1 MKNLFASFILTIALI
16 QPFSPLALPVL
27 AESDSAVFETQVK
40 GIYGSWPKGYEI
52 DVYATT
58 GSGLPRNI
66 VVFCNPDNPKLEAAA
81 LKAASVMPWRGI
93 GDGNEK
99 FFNMQIGDGY
109 QCSNGPLAS
118 TSRMISEERLWAKN
132 LRVLMTAKWGA
143 ETRQFPL
150 TNLVAVGELQAN
162 GSLTKLWIDSN
173 PKSTDLENK
182 LQSLLLQRGLI
193 SSLPD
198 NRRGYPQQ
206 FWLNTVVENDSTRK
220 FMGLNGPF
228 LTKLKGMETSRAK
241 AASDRR
247 YALINGYSFW
257 LADDY
262 NSREQMQRSSMP
274 VEFTLAQEDRNR
286 KAENVAKRGDMS
298 MAAMIVK
305 NNPQLLA
312 NLKAG
317 KEALI
322 KNDFETAK
330 ARMSQCIQT
339 AKTDTECYGSGADLA
354 NQIAVAYLDSKQS
367 EAGMA
372 FIKTALAE
380 MEAKQFYCS
389 AYLCIIPL
397 LKFTADAKSKTGYME
412 TMAKSRDLVKAAVA
426 NLKPTDS
433 EQASLIV
440 GASMLAPL
448 MLGVGLEK
456 LEIKETDP
464 EGVQAKAILLES
476 MELTSKAGKYCK
488 NFKFGSGSAP
498 AAEPTAKAG
507 AAKKPVKKA
516 K

>member
-1 MKNLFASFILTIALI
+1 MWVLYMSMKKLFAGLVLTIALI
-16 QPFSPLALPVL
+16 QPFSPLILAAR

-58 GSGLPRNI
+58 GNGLPRNI

-81 LKAASVMPWRGI
+81 AKAASVMPWRGM
-93 GDGNEK
+93 GEGNEK

-118 TSRMISEERLWAKN
+118 SSRMISEERLWAKN
-132 LRVLMTAKWGA
+132 FRLLFSSKWGS
-143 ETRQFPL
+143 ESRQFPL

-162 GSLTKLWIDSN
+162 GSLTKLWIDSS
-173 PKSTDLENK
+173 PKSAELENK
-182 LQSLLLQRGLI
+182 LLTLLSQKGLM
-193 SSLPD
+193 SSLPS
-198 NRRGYPQQ
+198 NGRGFPQQ
-206 FWLNTVVENDSTRK
+206 FWLNVVLENDATRK
-220 FMGLNGPF
+220 FIGLNGPF
-228 LTKLKGMETSRAK
+228 LTRLKGLEASRAK
-241 AASDRR
+241 SLSDKR

-262 NSREQMQRSSMP
+262 NSREQLTRSSMP
-274 VEFTLAQEDRNR
+274 VEFILAQKDNNR
-286 KAENVAKRGDMS
+286 KSENVAKRGDMS

-317 KEALI
+317 KEALV

-339 AKTDTECYGSGADLA
+339 AKTDSECYGSGADLA
-354 NQIAVAYLDSKQS
+354 NQIAVAYLDGKQS

-372 FIKTALAE
+372 FIKSAQAE
-380 MEAKQFYCS
+380 MEGKQFYCS
-389 AYLCIIPL
+389 AYLCTIPL

-412 TMAKSRDLVKAAVA
+412 TMAKSRDLIKAAVA
-426 NLKPTDS
+426 KLNPTDS
-433 EQASLIV
+433 EQAQLIV

-464 EGVQAKAILLES
+464 EGVQAKAILMES

-488 NFKFGSGSAP
+488 NIKFSGGSLDASTKP
-498 AAEPTAKAG
+498 
-507 AAKKPVKKA
+507 AKKTK
-516 K
+516 